1 MWRLLAAF
9 LFVAAAL
16 HSGGA
21 LATQPD
27 FISEMTR
34 DLAVNPGA
42 AATEAEQEIARLEA
56 LPEAQAGNRRAE
68 AYWVRAQSAFRLGDV
83 ETARRALA
91 RADALAGR
99 GSSGTRV
106 KGYVDLLSGLL
117 ARSDQRLGDALRLLG
132 NAHRKFIAARDRR
145 GQALALQSIGVL
157 YTDVGNGADAARY
170 FELARE
176 AYPQP
181 DIVFRLSLNNN
192 YGVAEQTHENYV
204 AAERY
209 FVAAR
214 EAAIELGS
222 DQLTIQT
229 SLNII
234 AVRLQNRNVTGA
246 SSLIR
251 EIERSRAAL
260 SPGQHRELRRLR
272 AWLALSDGRP
282 VEARNLM
289 EELLVGLDPLTST
302 SADRPIHLVAYR
314 IFRELGNQ
322 AAAITHLEAV
332 RRIDFADAQIVSS
345 NRAALLAA
353 QFQFEAQNT
362 RIAELKAEGLEREV
376 SYQRTVTLVLVAGGL
391 VALGLLIGLLV
402 TAIRARNRARA
413 DAVVLAETNREL
425 ERALAA
431 KTEFLAS
438 TSHELRT
445 PLNGI
450 LGMTQVMLADSGASP
465 RLRTQIELLH
475 DAGTTMRAL
484 VDDILD
490 VAKIEHGGFTIT
502 PKPTDADAL
511 IRRVVRLF
519 EADANK
525 RGVELRVES
534 QCGGQ
539 LELDPDRLT
548 QILFN
553 LIGNAMKFTQEGSVT
568 VRASLSGDGGALGDV
583 LTIAVTDTGI
593 GIAPEWHDAVFEMFR
608 QVDGTRTRHY
618 GGTGL
623 GLAICRQLSRAMG
636 GDIMLES
643 ESGKGSTFTV
653 TLPAIAVVGDEPA
666 AHAHAPGDGKHS
678 AGDDAALPADIDL
691 AIVAI
696 DPLRVAM
703 LAAISRRAGRRV
715 WIADTSDKIAAAFG
729 RSGLTLLVDEAA
741 SHMVA
746 SMPEARGAGER
757 DMILVGEGAAAA
769 AAEFGGAPLGAGRVV
784 PFSRNALADAL
795 NPPKCSETATTY
807 RLPLKGSKGYRTGEP
822 GENDKIARASRV

>member
-34 DLAVNPGA
+34 DLAVNPAGA
-42 AATEAEQEIARLEA
+42 AAEAEREIERLDGLPAR
-56 LPEAQAGNRRAE
+56 QAGDRLAE
-68 AYWVRAQSAFRLGDV
+68 AYWVRAQAAFRSGDAA
-83 ETARRALA
+83 TARRFLALA
-91 RADALAGR
+91 SRAATTGR
-99 GSSGTRV
+99 GGTRV
-106 KGYVDLLSGLL
+106 RGYVQLLEGLL
-117 ARSDQRLGDALRLLG
+117 ARTEGRLGDALLSFGRAQR
-132 NAHRKFIAARDRR
+132 NFISAQDRR

-157 YTDVGNGADAARY
+157 YSDVGNGDDGARY
-170 FELARE
+170 LELARD
-176 AYPQP
+176 AYPDH

-192 YGVAEQTHENYV
+192 YGVVEQV
-204 AAERY
+204 RDDLPSAERY
-209 FVAAR
+209 FLAAR
-214 EAAIELGS
+214 EAAVELGNTT
-222 DQLTIQT
+222 LAIQT
-229 SLNII
+229 SLNLV
-234 AVRLQNRNVTGA
+234 AARLQIGNVAGA
-246 SSLIR
+246 HTLIA
-251 EIERSRAAL
+251 EIERSEATL
-260 SPGQHRELRRLR
+260 SEAQRRELQRLR
-272 AWLALSDGRP
+272 AWLALDEGR
-282 VEARNLM
+282 VGTALGLIQG
-289 EELLVGLDPLTST
+289 LLAGVDPETST
-302 SADRPIHLVAYR
+302 SADRPVHLVAYR
-314 IFRELGNQ
+314 IFRETGQRAEAL
-322 AAAITHLEAV
+322 AHLEAV
-332 RRIDFADAQIVSS
+332 RRIDQADAQIVSS

-678 AGDDAALPADIDL
+678 AGDDAAPPADIDL

-729 RSGLTLLVDEAA
+729 RTGLTLLVDEAA

-807 RLPLKGSKGYRTGEP
+807 RLPLKGGKGYRTGEP

>member
-1 MWRLLAAF
+1 MWRLI
-9 LFVAAAL
+9 AAL
-16 HSGGA
+16 LLVASALHPGGA
-21 LATQPD
+21 RAAQPD
-27 FISEMTR
+27 FITEMTR
-34 DLAVNPGA
+34 DLAVDPGA
-42 AATEAEQEIARLEA
+42 AAAEADREILRLGG
-56 LPEAQAGNRRAE
+56 LPAAQAGDRLAE
-68 AYWVRAQSAFRLGDV
+68 AYWVRAQAAFRSGDPT
-83 ETARRALA
+83 TARRFL
-91 RADALAGR
+91 RSAGSAAMPSR
-99 GSSGTRV
+99 GGTRV
-106 KGYVDLLSGLL
+106 RGYVQLLEGLL
-117 ARSDQRLGDALRLLG
+117 ARTDGRLGDALLSFGR
-132 NAHRKFIAARDRR
+132 AQRSFISAQDRR

-170 FELARE
+170 FELALE

-192 YGVAEQTHENYV
+192 YGVAEQTHENYI

-229 SLNII
+229 GLNII

-246 SSLIR
+246 TSLIR
-251 EIERSRAAL
+251 EIERSRASL
-260 SPGQHRELRRLR
+260 SPGQQRELRRLR

-282 VEARNLM
+282 VEARNLIQD
-289 EELLVGLDPLTST
+289 LLVGLDPLTST
-302 SADRPIHLVAYR
+302 SADRPVHLVAYR

-391 VALGLLIGLLV
+391 VVLGLLAGLLV

-413 DAVVLAETNREL
+413 DAAVLAQTNQDL

-450 LGMTQVMLADSGASP
+450 LGMTQVMLADSAASP

-519 EADANK
+519 EADAAK
-525 RGVELRVES
+525 RGIALHVDLR
-534 QCGGQ
+534 CAGQ

-553 LIGNAMKFTQEGSVT
+553 LVGNAMKFTQEGSIT
-568 VRASLSGDGGALGDV
+568 VRAERSGDGGALGEV

-593 GIAPEWHDAVFEMFR
+593 GIAPEWHGAVFEMFR

-636 GDIMLES
+636 GDIVLES
-643 ESGKGSTFTV
+643 AVGEGSTFTV
-653 TLPAIAVVGDEPA
+653 TLPAIPVAAEKAAIPPAGSGD
-666 AHAHAPGDGKHS
+666 AHAS
-678 AGDDAALPADIDL
+678 AGDDALVPADADI

-703 LAAISRRAGRRV
+703 LAAIARRAGRNV
-715 WIADTSDKIAAAFG
+715 WIADTSDKIAAAC
-729 RSGLTLLVDEAA
+729 SAKHLTLLVDEAA
-741 SHMVA
+741 SHSVA
-746 SMPEARGAGER
+746 SMAEACDGGER
-757 DMILVGEGAAAA
+757 DMILVGDGTAGAEGVAL
-769 AAEFGGAPLGAGRVV
+769 GGSRMVA
-784 PFSRNALADAL
+784 FSRNALAQAL
-795 NPPKCSETATTY
+795 GPANCSETATTY
-807 RLPLKGSKGYRTGEP
+807 RLPSGRPSGYRATQP
-822 GENDKIARASRV
+822 GENDNIARASRV

>member
-1 MWRLLAAF
+1 MWRLLAAL
-9 LFVAAAL
+9 LFVAATL
-16 HSGGA
+16 HPGGA
-21 LATQPD
+21 QATQPD
-27 FISEMTR
+27 FIAEMTR
-34 DLAVNPGA
+34 DLAVNPA
-42 AATEAEQEIARLEA
+42 AAAAEADEEIARLERSSTSQSRVR
-56 LPEAQAGNRRAE
+56 LAE
-68 AYWVRAQSAFRLGDV
+68 AYWVKAQAAFRLGDI
-83 ETARRALA
+83 ELARRSL
-91 RADALAGR
+91 R
-99 GSSGTRV
+99 
-106 KGYVDLLSGLL
+106 L
-117 ARSDQRLGDALRLLG
+117 ARSHAGTGAEGGRVRGYVQLLDGLISRSEGRLGDALLSFGEAQR
-132 NAHRKFIAARDRR
+132 RFIASGDRR
-145 GQALALQSIGVL
+145 GQAVSLQSIGLL
-157 YTDVGNGADAARY
+157 YNDVGNGEDALRY
-170 FELARE
+170 FGLARD

-181 DIVFRLSLNNN
+181 DVVFALSVNNN
-192 YGVAEQTHENYV
+192 MGVSEQTRDGYA

-209 FVAAR
+209 FTAAR
-214 EAAIELGS
+214 AAASDLGS
-222 DQLTIQT
+222 DQLVIQT
-229 SLNII
+229 SLNIV
-234 AVRLQNRNVTGA
+234 AARLQTDNVRGA
-246 SSLIR
+246 HTLID
-251 EIERSRAAL
+251 EIERSRGSL
-260 SPGQHRELRRLR
+260 SEGQSRELQRLR
-272 AWLALSDGRP
+272 AWLALDEGRTSEAVNLIQGLLAGIDPQSSASTDRP
-282 VEARNLM
+282 V
-289 EELLVGLDPLTST
+289 
-302 SADRPIHLVAYR
+302 HLVAYR
-314 IFRELGNQ
+314 IFRRAGRKADALL
-322 AAAITHLEAV
+322 HLEAV
-332 RRIDFADAQIVSS
+332 RRIDLADAQILSS

-450 LGMTQVMLADSGASP
+450 LGMTQVMLADSATSP

-519 EADANK
+519 EADATK
-525 RGVELRVES
+525 RGVELHVES

-568 VRASLSGDGGALGDV
+568 IRASRSRDGGALGDV
-583 LTIAVTDTGI
+583 LTIAVADTGI
-593 GIAPEWHDAVFEMFR
+593 GIAPEWQDAVFEMFR

-636 GDIMLES
+636 GDISLES
-643 ESGKGSTFTV
+643 VSGKGSTFTV

-666 AHAHAPGDGKHS
+666 VQSQAPGDGKGG
-678 AGDDAALPADIDL
+678 AGDDAAPPADIDL
-691 AIVAI
+691 AIIAI

-729 RSGLTLLVDEAA
+729 RTGLTLLVDEAA

-757 DMILVGEGAAAA
+757 DMILVGEGAAAV
-769 AAEFGGAPLGAGRVV
+769 AAEMGDVPLGAGRVV

-795 NPPKCSETATTY
+795 SPPKCSETATTY
-807 RLPLKGSKGYRTGEP
+807 RLPSEGGKGYRADEP
-822 GENDKIARASRV
+822 GENQKIARASRV